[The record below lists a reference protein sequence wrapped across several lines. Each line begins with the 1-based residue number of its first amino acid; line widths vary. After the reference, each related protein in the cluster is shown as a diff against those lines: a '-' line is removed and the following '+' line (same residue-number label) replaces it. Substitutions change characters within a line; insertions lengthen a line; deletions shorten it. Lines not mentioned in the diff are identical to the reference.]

1 MSNTCIPLVLAA
13 ALAGL
18 FSTPLLASPGAHGPD
33 GQHLETPANTQRNG
47 LARLPDGSVNVPKM
61 AQRRMEIRTQ
71 MAVQS
76 EHAQIVQ
83 MNGKVDID
91 PNAGGRVQAPFQGRV
106 AAPGK
111 GFPVLGQAVRKGD
124 VLAYLLP
131 VSDAISLGSQRAELA
146 EVKAQLTLAQ
156 QRVARLQALQGTVPQ
171 KEIDAAQAELQSLRG
186 REKALAGSLTGK
198 HALTAPASG
207 VIAKAS
213 ALNGQ
218 VVDTREVL
226 FEVVSPNRMLIE
238 ANTTD
243 ASLAGRVQG
252 GTLANTAGVELT
264 LLGLGKSL
272 VNGAIPLTFRASTS
286 NPQANMPL
294 AIGQPVTVLVQLSDK
309 VKGIRLPSEAVVRNP
324 NNEPIV
330 WIKSGTERFIAQVVQ
345 YQAVSAQHV
354 VVTKGLAD
362 ENRVVVSGTALINQI
377 R

>member
-1 MSNTCIPLVLAA
+1 MSNTYIPLVLAA

-18 FSTPLLASPGAHGPD
+18 LSAPSLAAPGAHGPD
-33 GQHLETPANTQRNG
+33 GQHLDAPANTPRNG

-71 MAVQS
+71 MVEQS
-76 EHAQIVQ
+76 EHAQTVQ

-106 AAPGK
+106 EAPVK

-146 EVKAQLTLAQ
+146 EIKAQLTLAQ
-156 QRVARLQALQGTVPQ
+156 QRVTRLQALQGTVPQ
-171 KEIDAAQAELQSLRG
+171 KEIDAAHAELESLRG

-198 HALTAPASG
+198 HALVAPASG

-252 GTLANTAGVELT
+252 GTLANVEGVELT

-272 VNGAIPLTFRASTS
+272 VNGAIPLTFRASAS

-294 AIGQPVTVLVQLSDK
+294 AIGQPVTVLVQLNDK

-330 WIKSGTERFIAQVVQ
+330 WIKSGVERFIAQVVE
-345 YQAVSAQHV
+345 YQAVSSRHV
-354 VVTKGLAD
+354 VVTKGLAN

>member
-1 MSNTCIPLVLAA
+1 MSNTYIPLVLAA

-18 FSTPLLASPGAHGPD
+18 FSAPLLAAPGAHGPD
-33 GQHLETPANTQRNG
+33 GQHLDAPANTQRDG

-71 MAVQS
+71 MAMQS
-76 EHAQIVQ
+76 EHAQTVQ

-106 AAPGK
+106 EAPGR
-111 GFPVLGQAVRKGD
+111 GFAVLGQAVRKGD

-131 VSDAISLGSQRAELA
+131 VADAISLGSQRAELA

-198 HALTAPASG
+198 HALVAPASG

-238 ANTTD
+238 ASTTD

-252 GTLANTAGVELT
+252 GTLANAAGVELT

-272 VNGAIPLTFRASTS
+272 VNGAIPLTFRASST
-286 NPQANMPL
+286 NPQADMPL
-294 AIGQPVTVLVQLSDK
+294 AIGQPVTVLVELSDK

-330 WIKSGTERFIAQVVQ
+330 WIKSGTERFIAQVVE

-354 VVTKGLAD
+354 VVTKGLSD
-362 ENRVVVSGTALINQI
+362 ENRVVTSGTALINQI

>member
-1 MSNTCIPLVLAA
+1 MSNTYIPLIMAA

-18 FSTPLLASPGAHGPD
+18 FSAPLLAAPGAHGPD
-33 GQHLETPANTQRNG
+33 GQHLDAPANTQRDG

-71 MAVQS
+71 MAMQS
-76 EHAQIVQ
+76 EHAQTVQ

-106 AAPGK
+106 EAPGK
-111 GFPVLGQAVRKGD
+111 GFAVLGQAVRKGD

-198 HALTAPASG
+198 HALVAPASG

-213 ALNGQ
+213 ALNAN
-218 VVDTREVL
+218 TASAEVL
-226 FEVVSPNRMLIE
+226 FAVVEDMSFS
-238 ANTTD
+238 D
-243 ASLAGRVQG
+243 AQRLLAQRERV
-252 GTLANTAGVELT
+252 
-264 LLGLGKSL
+264 
-272 VNGAIPLTFRASTS
+272 TFRTVADIRAAVNANVTINNDLITVNS
-286 NPQANMPL
+286 NYF
-294 AIGQPVTVLVQLSDK
+294 LV
-309 VKGIRLPSEAVVRNP
+309 E
-324 NNEPIV
+324 
-330 WIKSGTERFIAQVVQ
+330 GTAQV
-345 YQAVSAQHV
+345 
-354 VVTKGLAD
+354 
-362 ENRVVVSGTALINQI
+362 EEALIRTRALLERRDQ
-377 R
+377 RVFVMWRQ